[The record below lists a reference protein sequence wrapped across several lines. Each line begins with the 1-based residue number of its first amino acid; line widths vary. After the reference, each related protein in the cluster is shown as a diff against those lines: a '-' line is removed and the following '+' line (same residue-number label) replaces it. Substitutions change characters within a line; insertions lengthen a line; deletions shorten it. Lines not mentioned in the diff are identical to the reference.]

1 MSINEITQCKLT
13 ISLGDM
19 KLEDSFQI
27 FVPLEL
33 SNYTLHTFLS
43 RLFEEGLVCNT
54 PVSLLMDLDENPDLS
69 DMFGELLLIYNQ
81 WRLNKCSMKFLNKN
95 GNAIN
100 LTDLLSNHIQFQ
112 ELNMILEQRYEIFH
126 SDTIT
131 DDHQIALLK
140 WMKEITTLYL
150 IDSRVNGIHSDDD
163 LLLRDHVD
171 HLISRQLIIL
181 DNVSKKYE
189 VTTKGR
195 NYITD
200 LMSETERYIDQYDIF
215 HDVKFDY
222 DAYVIEFGS
231 GKGVDLR
238 VPVFEN
244 EGLDPIRTVFL
255 LRIYDG
261 TLSGYLDR
269 QPNMT
274 YSTSF
279 YNEILQPVLDHLIIP
294 EATLDWIIE
303 NGLDDLDEYNENRRL
318 LNIRG

>member
-1 MSINEITQCKLT
+1 MSINDKPRYKLT

-19 KLEDSFQI
+19 KSEDSFRI
-27 FVPLEL
+27 FAPLEL
-33 SNYTLHTFLS
+33 ANHTLHTFLS
-43 RLFEEGLVCNT
+43 RLFEKGLVGNI
-54 PVSLLMDLDENPDLS
+54 PVSLLMDLDENPDLP
-69 DMFGELLLIYNQ
+69 DMFDELLHIYNQ
-81 WRLNKCSMKFLNKN
+81 WRLNKCSMRFLNKN
-95 GNAIN
+95 GNIIN
-100 LTDLLSNHIQFQ
+100 LTDLLSNHIQFL
-112 ELNMILEQRYEIFH
+112 ELNLIFEQTYEIFH
-126 SDTIT
+126 TDMIT

-140 WMKEITTLYL
+140 WMQEVTTLYL
-150 IDSRVNGIHSDDD
+150 IDSSVNGIPSEDK
-163 LLLRDHVD
+163 LLSRDHVQ
-171 HLISRQLIIL
+171 HLISRQLIIFNKGTKKY
-181 DNVSKKYE
+181 NVS
-189 VTTKGR
+189 TKGR
-195 NYITD
+195 DYIID

-231 GKGVDLR
+231 GEGVDLR

-261 TLSGYLDR
+261 TLSGYIDR

-318 LNIRG
+318 LNIGR

>member
-1 MSINEITQCKLT
+1 MSIDEKARVKLT

-19 KLEDSFQI
+19 KSEDSFRI
-27 FVPLEL
+27 FVSLDL
-33 SNYTLHTFLS
+33 ANYTLDTFLS
-43 RLFEEGLVCNT
+43 RLFEKGQVGNI

-69 DMFGELLLIYNQ
+69 DMFDELLHIYNQ
-81 WRLNKCSMKFLNKN
+81 WRLNKCSMRFLNKN

-100 LTDLLSNHIQFQ
+100 LTDLLANHIQFK
-112 ELNMILEQRYEIFH
+112 ELNMVLEQTYEIFH
-126 SDTIT
+126 TDIIT

-140 WMKEITTLYL
+140 WMQEVTTLYL
-150 IDSRVNGIHSDDD
+150 IDSGVNGIRSEDK
-163 LLLRDHVD
+163 LLSRDHVE

-181 DNVSKKYE
+181 NKVTKKYE
-189 VTTKGR
+189 VSTKGR
-195 NYITD
+195 DYIID

-231 GKGVDLR
+231 GEGVDLR

-261 TLSGYLDR
+261 TLSGYIDS
-269 QPNMT
+269 QPDMT

-318 LNIRG
+318 LNIGR